1 MINIQ
6 KDIIDRC
13 RVIMRLIDVIYESS
27 DDITVLVNRSEK
39 IKDLS
44 TSIGKLMVKF
54 EELGSIIHKE
64 EELNKVYSVIRL
76 FEKDIPKIMEIIE
89 NYNLPKQVGAT
100 TLEKV
105 KNNLKLLDSKLES
118 IIDDIRVNLKIL
130 DNVVIKEKVPEF
142 SGLMG
147 RLYGEEMID
156 DVKKAA
162 MNEDA
167 KVIIMQINESCNNV
181 VADLNNVITLTIG
194 AINYISKYFEHL
206 TKSNEYEELSSLFGI
221 IKIKQEKIA
230 EVLASQ

>member
-13 RVIMRLIDVIYESS
+13 RVILRLIDVIYESS

-39 IKDLS
+39 IKGLS

-76 FEKDIPKIMEIIE
+76 FEKDIPKINEIIE
-89 NYNLPKQVGAT
+89 NYNLPKQVGVT
-100 TLEKV
+100 TLENV

-130 DNVVIKEKVPEF
+130 DNVVIKEKVPAF

-147 RLYGEEMID
+147 RLHGEEMID
-156 DVKKAA
+156 DVKKAE

-167 KVIIMQINESCNNV
+167 KVIMMQINESCNNV

-194 AINYISKYFEHL
+194 AINYISNYFEHL
-206 TKSNEYEELSSLFGI
+206 AKTNEYGELASLFGI
-221 IKIKQEKIA
+221 IKMKQEKIM
-230 EVLASQ
+230 EVLTS

>member
-44 TSIGKLMVKF
+44 TSIGTLMVKF